1 MFPLASLTSDLSD
14 FHIGNSHQ
22 ISVDGEFSCE
32 LLGDGD
38 MDQLSQEIERER
50 VEYME
55 KSKHLQE
62 QLKELKSEIE
72 VLKVEE
78 KETDLDRLHESS
90 IQRGDSKY
98 STLRQAKSSSAQA
111 RVAFFEEL

>member
-1 MFPLASLTSDLSD
+1 
-14 FHIGNSHQ
+14 
-22 ISVDGEFSCE
+22 
-32 LLGDGD
+32 
-38 MDQLSQEIERER
+38 
-50 VEYME
+50 ME

-98 STLRQAKSSSAQA
+98 STLRQVRDTSQFSKSFPVLRCMRAVSRES
-111 RVAFFEEL
+111 

>member
-1 MFPLASLTSDLSD
+1 MPFSGGKRCPFSKKRSDDIFS
-14 FHIGNSHQ
+14 Q
-22 ISVDGEFSCE
+22 ISVSRWSKIKKKIVSF
-32 LLGDGD
+32 
-38 MDQLSQEIERER
+38 R

-98 STLRQAKSSSAQA
+98 STLRQ
-111 RVAFFEEL
+111 V